1 MNENNNSVIIPNSIL
16 TADRCELSDLS
27 INIEGE
33 LPEDLQGHFFM
44 VAPVGSVDSGGL
56 PYPSADSIINGD
68 GMIFRLDFN
77 QGEKVNLKTQI
88 VKPPDYYADQ
98 ATREGSPYARYR
110 FKNHGVTRF
119 SLTLGLRN
127 QLNTAFLPMPF
138 SPDSQQ
144 RLLITYDA
152 GRPYEIDTETLE
164 AITPVGSNQE
174 WTPQIQGLNFSFPPV
189 LSSAHPVFDAYTKE
203 MFTVNYGRSFENFLE
218 TIPLF
223 FELEEIPE
231 ELEELTAAILGFS
244 AANLLQVW
252 LELNKEIFET
262 INQEI
267 VEILSSIS
275 GVKSEDFV
283 YLIRWDGTGYLE
295 RWKLVLPNGSP
306 VIIKQTLHQIGL
318 SKDYIILMDTAFITG
333 LEQIIN
339 HPFAKRKRLE
349 ETLREVL
356 EKPAN
361 PDSVIYLVRRK
372 DLKNGQHPALGEP
385 EVKVT
390 VKQLTIPLEAA
401 HFLVDYENP
410 DNQITIHISH
420 ICAWDVAEWIRTY
433 DRSAYGENSPISE
446 RIYAMETNPMDISRL
461 GRYVINGENGNLI
474 QSKVISE
481 NPFTWG
487 TGLYAYLDRL
497 PSGLPP
503 SRLENIYWSSLGV
516 WPELM
521 TKYSVELYENYK
533 YRALPTTEVLNLAK
547 EGVPSCLLRLNTTK
561 MEIVDFYQLPRGYL
575 INSIQFM
582 PRQGANGESTNGYL
596 LCTVFSPDRNEF
608 WLFDGE
614 NLKQGAICKLSHASL
629 NFGFTL
635 HTTWLPTINPHQE
648 TYKIP
653 VSSDYQP
660 ILDQKSDPMIQKLF
674 EEKIYPQFSNS

>member
-16 TADRCELSDLS
+16 TADRYELSDLS
-27 INIEGE
+27 MNIEGE

-56 PYPSADSIINGD
+56 PYPSADSILNGD

-77 QGEKVNLKTQI
+77 QEGKVNLKTQI
-88 VKPPDYYADQ
+88 VKPPDYYADR
-98 ATREGSPYARYR
+98 ATRQGSPYARYG

-119 SLTLGLRN
+119 SLALGLRN
-127 QLNTAFLPMPF
+127 ELNTAFLPMPF
-138 SPDSQQ
+138 SPNSQQ
-144 RLLITYDA
+144 RLLVTYDA

-164 AITPVGSNQE
+164 TITPVGSNRE
-174 WTPQIQGLNFSFPPV
+174 WEPEIEGLNYPFPPV

-203 MFTVNYGRSFENFLE
+203 MFTVNYGRSMGNFLE
-218 TIPLF
+218 TIPLI

-231 ELEELTAAILGFS
+231 EVEDLIAAIVGFTG
-244 AANLLQVW
+244 ANLFKFWFQFNAKIL
-252 LELNKEIFET
+252 ET
-262 INQEI
+262 ITQEFMQ
-267 VEILSSIS
+267 ILESAVGI
-275 GVKSEDFV
+275 KLENFV
-283 YLIRWDGTGYLE
+283 YLIRWDGNHYLE
-295 RWKLVLPNGSP
+295 RWKLILSDGSP
-306 VIIKQTLHQIGL
+306 IKIKQTIHQIGI
-318 SKDYIILMDTAFITG
+318 SKDYILLMDTAFITG

-339 HPFAKRKRLE
+339 HPFPNRKKLE

-356 EKPAN
+356 EKPEN
-361 PDSVIYLVRRK
+361 PDSVIYLIRRE
-372 DLKNGQHPALGEP
+372 DLKNGQHPALEEP
-385 EVKVT
+385 EVTVT

-433 DRSAYGENSPISE
+433 DQSAYGQNCPISE
-446 RIYAMETNPMDISRL
+446 QVYAMETNPMDISRL

-474 QSKVISE
+474 QSQVIYES
-481 NPFTWG
+481 PFTWG

-516 WPELM
+516 WRELM
-521 TKYSVELYENYK
+521 TKYTVELYDNYK
-533 YRALPTTEVLNLAK
+533 YRALPITEILELGK
-547 EGVPSCLLRLNTTK
+547 EGVPSYLLRLDTK
-561 MEIVDFYQLPRGYL
+561 EMKIVDSYQFPRGY
-575 INSIQFM
+575 IANSPQFI
-582 PRQGANGESTNGYL
+582 PRQGSKGESTNGYL

-635 HTTWLPTINPHQE
+635 HTTWLPTISPHQE

-653 VSSDYQP
+653 VPSDYQP

-674 EEKIYPQFSNS
+674 EEKIYPQFSHS